1 MTQYFTLK
9 SFHPNVNIIL
19 HFFKY
24 GLQFT
29 PIFNKIDT
37 TLNVPQVYTSA
48 ASLSQ
53 YCLSDACILC
63 WLEGG
68 PNRHSNTEV
77 KKNQKR
83 DIYFCS
89 NKKHV
94 LKT

>member
-29 PIFNKIDT
+29 PIFSKIDT
-37 TLNVPQVYTSA
+37 TLNVPQVYTNA

-53 YCLSDACILC
+53 YCLSDDCILC

-77 KKNQKR
+77 KKIENGTYIFVPTKNM
-83 DIYFCS
+83 F
-89 NKKHV
+89 
-94 LKT
+94 